1 MVVVDVETDESVEV
15 ELFTRV
21 LVEEVVV
28 EMEEVVLVTN
38 VLLMLLGID
47 VRVVD
52 VVELPILAVSVE
64 VVVAEAAQDGEQVGL
79 AEAVEVLLTVTLLD
93 CELPGRLVVVVLEV
107 VVVAL
112 VPGDEGSVVIADVE
126 DRRVVVVRVVIVE
139 IIVPAVVVV
148 DVVEFAARMF
158 VDVDE
163 DRLDV
168 LVPV

>member
-93 CELPGRLVVVVLEV
+93 CELPGRLVV
-107 VVVAL
+107 
-112 VPGDEGSVVIADVE
+112 GIQ
-126 DRRVVVVRVVIVE
+126 
-139 IIVPAVVVV
+139 
-148 DVVEFAARMF
+148 
-158 VDVDE
+158 
-163 DRLDV
+163 
-168 LVPV
+168 